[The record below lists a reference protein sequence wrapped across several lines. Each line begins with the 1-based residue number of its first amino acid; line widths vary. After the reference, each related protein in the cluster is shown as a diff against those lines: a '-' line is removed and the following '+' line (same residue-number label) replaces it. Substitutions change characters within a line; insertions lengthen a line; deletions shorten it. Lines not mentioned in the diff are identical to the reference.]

1 MSLLDKLKRAAK
13 FEKKDHEVSQTAEP
27 SISAPV
33 IDEGIGYTD
42 PICPYCH
49 QALVKKPAQKKKCPR
64 CGNFIYVRTRP
75 SDRQKILVT
84 EDQIPLVEE
93 QWTQY
98 YEQKEKERLQSNPE
112 YRSMEAKFRKK
123 WGKEPSVRDVRLAL
137 CNEHLIKH
145 AKENNWGLYR
155 NTKLEMAQ
163 ILQKEKRGRDA
174 LQTYLEVCYIDLNGP
189 ENRGGLHDARLLKEY
204 PPFDPRQ
211 AFLAP
216 GVTGEVVDLADNL
229 GSNLEEVKQVFMEMA
244 QTVCVSMR
252 LPVKPEK
259 AWAKLAKTLRT

>member
-13 FEKKDHEVSQTAEP
+13 HENTDQEGSQTVKT
-27 SISAPV
+27 SKSTPV
-33 IDEGIGYTD
+33 IDQGIGYTD

-49 QALVKKPAQKKKCPR
+49 QALEKKPAQKKKCPR

-93 QWTQY
+93 QWTKY
-98 YEQKEKERLQSNPE
+98 YEQKEKERLQSDPE
-112 YRSMEAKFRKK
+112 YRNMEAKLRKK
-123 WGKEPSVRDVRLAL
+123 WGNEPSVSDVRWAL
-137 CNEHLIKH
+137 CNEHLVKH

-163 ILQKEKRGRDA
+163 ILQKEKRERQA

-189 ENRGGLHDARLLKEY
+189 ENRGGLHDVRLLKEY

-229 GSNLEEVKQVFMEMA
+229 GLNLDEVKRVFMEIA

-259 AWAKLAKTLRT
+259 AWPKLVKELRT